1 MQLLRAHTLNKSIEG
16 AYTLLWGDMLRVY
29 RLLPSGLQRQVY
41 FLFCGML
48 LAALLEVLSIAS
60 LSFLGGVV
68 VAPSSIASNPFWGP
82 FLKLSPYKITD
93 ITPMTLVFTASCVV
107 CGIFALK
114 NLIQGLVMWKVSRLG
129 ENIGLALGKQ
139 LFRSYLYSPYMW
151 HLSGNSSTTFTALT
165 KMGSLAQMLI
175 HVLNVYVYALTA
187 IALFITLFSATPG
200 TIFSTIALTGALAV
214 IIYSSLKRGLDSSS
228 KTIMQS
234 DIGSNTSLFT
244 AQNGIRDVLIYGQQ
258 EAFLEGYA
266 TKRQEGIAARTFVAT
281 APPIPSWILESLGIA
296 IIPAS
301 IWIMAKNGQQDMVS
315 IASVLSI
322 VMLVAWRILP
332 TVNRSLSALIAIRAI
347 RHTALLSLES
357 LENQQPDHLQE
368 LPAPSP
374 DFAIQKSIS
383 LNAITFTYP
392 GKELPVLR
400 DVTLVIPK
408 GKKVGI
414 IGLSGAGK
422 STVAGLL
429 SGLLSPQSGQI
440 MVDEYPLK
448 GALLAAYMQRVGYV
462 SQSPY
467 LFSGTLA
474 ANVAFSRWG
483 KDFDREKVREVC
495 RMAALDI
502 AEKDAGIDTVI
513 HERGAGLSG
522 GQAQRVCIARALFA
536 SPEILIFDESTSS
549 LDQANESAI
558 MQTIFDLKNVTTVI
572 IAHRL
577 TSLERCDH
585 IYWLDEGKL
594 RANGPVHTIIPQYKK
609 WCTTVK
615 MQDAQDVNENY
626 TR

>member
-1 MQLLRAHTLNKSIEG
+1 MPLLRAHGLHKSLDE
-16 AYTLLWGDMLRVY
+16 AYALLWGDMLRVY
-29 RLLPSGLQRQVY
+29 RLLPFGLQRQV
-41 FLFCGML
+41 FVLFFGML

-82 FLKLSPYKITD
+82 LLKLFPCELTD
-93 ITPMTLVFTASCVV
+93 ITPMALVFTTSCVV

-114 NLIQGLVMWKVSRLG
+114 NLMQGLVMWRVSKLG

-151 HLSGNSSTTFTALT
+151 HLSGNSATTFTALT
-165 KMGSLAQMLI
+165 SMGSLAQMLI
-175 HVLNVYVYALTA
+175 YVLNVYVYALTA

-200 TIFSTIALTGALAV
+200 TIFGAIALTGFLAI
-214 IIYSSLKRGLDSSS
+214 IIYSSLKRGLDSAS
-228 KTIMQS
+228 KSIMQS
-234 DIGSNTSLFT
+234 EIGSNTSLFT

-266 TKRQEGIAARTFVAT
+266 TKRQEGITARAFVST

-296 IIPAS
+296 IIPTS
-301 IWIMAKNGQQDMVS
+301 IWIMAKNGQQDLVS
-315 IASVLSI
+315 IASVLTI

-332 TVNRSLSALIAIRAI
+332 TVNRSLSALIAIRGI
-347 RHTALLSLES
+347 RHTALLALES
-357 LENQQPDHLQE
+357 LENQQQSHLQE
-368 LPAPSP
+368 LPAPDP
-374 DFAIQKSIS
+374 DFTIQNSIS
-383 LNAITFTYP
+383 LHAITFTYP
-392 GKELPVLR
+392 GKELSVLR

-408 GKKVGI
+408 GQKVGI
-414 IGLSGAGK
+414 VGLSGAGK

-429 SGLLSPQSGQI
+429 SGLLSPQEGHL
-440 MVDEYPLK
+440 MVDGRPLE
-448 GALLAAYMQRVGYV
+448 GSLLAAYMQRVGYV

-467 LFSGTLA
+467 LFAGTLA

-483 KDFDREKVREVC
+483 KDFDREKVREAC
-495 RMAALDI
+495 HMAALDI
-502 AEKDAGIDTVI
+502 AEKGAGIDTLI

-549 LDQANESAI
+549 LDQANEAAI

-585 IYWLDEGKL
+585 IYWLDEGRL
-594 RANGPVHTIIPQYKK
+594 RAEGPVHTIIPQYKE
-609 WCTTVK
+609 WCATVK
-615 MQDAQDVNENY
+615 MQDPQNP
-626 TR
+626 

>member
-1 MQLLRAHTLNKSIEG
+1 MQFLHTHALHKSLEG
-16 AYTLLWGDMLRVY
+16 VYTLLWGDMLRVY
-29 RLLPSGLQRQVY
+29 RLLPIRLQRQVY
-41 FLFCGML
+41 VLFCGML
-48 LAALLEVLSIAS
+48 LAALLEVISIAA

-68 VAPSSIASNPFWGP
+68 VAPSSIVSNPFWGP
-82 FLKLSPYKITD
+82 FLKLSPFKITN
-93 ITPMTLVFTASCVV
+93 IAPMTLVFTTSCVV
-107 CGIFALK
+107 CGIFAVK
-114 NLIQGLVMWKVSRLG
+114 NLTQGLVMWKVSRLG

-151 HLSGNSSTTFTALT
+151 HLSGSSGTTFTALT
-165 KMGSLAQMLI
+165 GMGSLAQMLI

-200 TIFSTIALTGALAV
+200 TIVGAIALTGILAV
-214 IIYSSLKRGLDSSS
+214 IIYSSLKRGLDTAS
-228 KTIMQS
+228 KNIMQS

-258 EAFLEGYA
+258 EAFLEGYV
-266 TKRQEGIAARTFVAT
+266 TKRQEGITARAFVAT

-301 IWIMAKNGQQDMVS
+301 IWIMAKNGQEDMGS
-315 IASVLSI
+315 IASVLSL

-332 TVNRSLSALIAIRAI
+332 MVNRSLSALIAIRAI

-357 LENQQPDHLQE
+357 LENQHQEHLQK
-368 LPAPSP
+368 LPAPTS

-392 GKELPVLR
+392 GKEHSVLH

-414 IGLSGAGK
+414 VGLSGAGK

-429 SGLLSPQSGQI
+429 SGLLSPQAGQLL
-440 MVDEYPLK
+440 VDGHPLE
-448 GALLAAYMQRVGYV
+448 GACFAAYMQRVGYV

-467 LFSGTLA
+467 LFAGTLA

-483 KDFDREKVREVC
+483 KNFDREKVREVC

-502 AEKDAGIDTVI
+502 AEKDEGIDTII

-549 LDQANESAI
+549 LDQANETAI
-558 MQTIFDLKNVTTVI
+558 MQTIFDLKDVTTVI
-572 IAHRL
+572 VAHRL

-594 RANGPVHTIIPQYKK
+594 RAEGPVHEIIPRYKE

-615 MQDAQDVNENY
+615 MQDSQNINEHA
-626 TR
+626 TC